1 MALNTEINGWQRQN
15 GVPAVVSPKAIPGRP
30 KGSANKLTANFKQVV
45 QSTLETMGLEGL
57 DKWAQENPD
66 AFFKVAARLIPQQR
80 EVSGP
85 DGGPIRRREVREYST
100 DELYALLEAGG
111 EADSR

>member
-1 MALNTEINGWQRQN
+1 MATIERAPGGRFSKGN
-15 GVPAVVSPKAIPGRP
+15 PGRP
-30 KGSANKLTANFKQVV
+30 KGSANKLTANFKQMV
-45 QSTLETMGLEGL
+45 QSTLETMGQEGL

-85 DGGPIRRREVREYST
+85 DGGPIERRDVREYST
-100 DELYALLEAGG
+100 EELYRILEAGG

>member
-1 MALNTEINGWQRQN
+1 MATIERALGGRFSKGN
-15 GVPAVVSPKAIPGRP
+15 PGRP
-30 KGSANKLTANFKQVV
+30 KGSANKLTANFKQMV
-45 QSTLETMGLEGL
+45 QSTLETMGQEGL

-85 DGGPIRRREVREYST
+85 DGGPIDRREIREYSS
-100 DELYALLEAGG
+100 DELYKILDAG
-111 EADSR
+111 EE